1 MRKIIHIDM
10 DAFFASVALR
20 DHPELGHLPVVIAS
34 HHPRAVI
41 AAASYPARTF
51 GLASAMSMHHAR
63 QRCPQVIVIEPNFEL
78 YRAVSEQIH
87 QIFRQYTHII
97 EPVSLDE
104 AYLDVS
110 ENLKQLPSATDVAIA
125 IRADILAQTGLT
137 ASAGVAPN
145 KFLAKIASDWQKPDG
160 LCVIKPHQVHDFIQ
174 HLDLK
179 KIPGVGRVTQ
189 EKLTQLGLLR
199 LSDVQQIDEQIL
211 IHHFGKYGQRLYLY
225 AQGID
230 EQPVQAE
237 RQRQQ
242 ISKETTFD
250 HNYTLQQC
258 HPYWDGLIQNVWQ
271 SLVRKK
277 LQARGLS
284 IKLKS
289 KDFQVLQRSRSFKHA
304 FSNATQITDVL
315 EQLLCELP
323 TASQMQFRLIGVGV
337 FQLSE
342 IQEEPQLSL
351 WD

>member
-20 DHPELGHLPVVIAS
+20 DHPELGNLPVVIAS

-41 AAASYPARTF
+41 AAASYPARRF
-51 GLASAMSMHHAR
+51 GLASAMSMHQAR
-63 QRCPQVIVIEPNFEL
+63 QLCPKVIAIEPDFEL

-87 QIFRQYTHII
+87 QIFRQYTQII

-110 ENLKQLPSATDVAIA
+110 ENLKHFPSATDVAIA
-125 IRADILAQTGLT
+125 IRADILAVTGLT

-145 KFLAKIASDWQKPDG
+145 KFLAKIASEWKKPDG

-189 EKLTQLGLLR
+189 EKLTQLGLLH
-199 LSDVQQIDEQIL
+199 LGDVQQIDEQVL

-230 EQPVQAE
+230 ERPVQAE

-258 HPYWDGLIQNVWQ
+258 LPYWDGLIESVWQ
-271 SLVRKK
+271 SLNHKK

-304 FSNATQITDVL
+304 FNNIIQIKEVL
-315 EQLLCELP
+315 EQLLNELP
-323 TASQMQFRLIGVGV
+323 AASQMQFRLIGVGV

-342 IQEEPQLSL
+342 IKAEQQLSL